1 MRFFVTVKKLQM
13 MSTIKQ
19 LRQRGFKVRVLHTR
33 KVRPYKTIDGTFHEI
48 LPFGGYTKIEVT
60 TPNKLTTVVGEAKCS
75 DKENFNR
82 RIGNQIALGRALQK
96 LDQC

>member
-1 MRFFVTVKKLQM
+1 

-19 LRQRGFKVRVLHTR
+19 LRQQGFKVRVLHTR
-33 KVRPYKTIDGTFHEI
+33 KVRPFKTIDGTFHEI
-48 LPFGGYTKIEVT
+48 LHVGGHTKIEVT
-60 TPNKLTTVVGEAKCS
+60 TPDKTTTVVGEAKCS

-96 LDQC
+96 LDCSF